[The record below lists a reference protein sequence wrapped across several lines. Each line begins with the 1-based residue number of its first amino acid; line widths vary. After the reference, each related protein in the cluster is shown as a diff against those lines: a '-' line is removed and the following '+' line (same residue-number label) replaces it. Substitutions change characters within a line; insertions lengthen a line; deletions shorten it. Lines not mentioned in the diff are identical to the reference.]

1 MYNLCFVVL
10 FAALLVGVAAAL
22 TAVLVVGKTEIHQD
36 LRTYRQHTVYGKE
49 RAGNQNLLC
58 RRIMQS

>member
-1 MYNLCFVVL
+1 
-10 FAALLVGVAAAL
+10 VAAAL
-22 TAVLVVGKTEIHQD
+22 TAVLVGKTEIHQD